1 MSVLGAAAGEAARER
16 RKPSH
21 VFCASYHC
29 YTMYLIKYWRWC
41 LGEVV
46 ERFDVVTVYK
56 YDL

>member
-1 MSVLGAAAGEAARER
+1 
-16 RKPSH
+16 
-21 VFCASYHC
+21 
-29 YTMYLIKYWRWC
+29 MYFVPVTTVTLRTLIKYWRWC